1 MATPKAII
9 AHRFGFGPR
18 DGKLPLYPPA
28 SRLDKPDRMLKT
40 FAAQGSSD
48 AFAWLAEIRKISD
61 SAAAGDD
68 AARKQRQAA
77 LAEASRRAL
86 VNARLELARA
96 VQSDDSYR
104 ERLVRFWAD
113 HFTVVARRTLQR
125 PLMTPFADDVARGH
139 LAGSFA
145 GMLRAATTH
154 PVMLGYLDQTGSVG
168 PQSQFGQ
175 RRKRGLNENLARELL
190 ELHTLGI
197 EGGYTQTDVRQAA
210 LLLTGL
216 SANDTDGTV
225 YLPNRAEPGAETILG
240 KSYGGNRKAR
250 IDDIYQFLDDLAVH
264 PATARH
270 MAWKLAVH
278 FVSDTPDPALVA
290 DLAAIWRRTDGNL
303 LAVSTALTE
312 HPAAQKPD
320 LEKARQPFDY
330 IVAALR
336 ALGTSGAQIMDWRD
350 PVLRRTALRPMTA
363 MGQTWQQPN
372 GPDGWEEAFDRW
384 ITPQALATRIDWAMQ
399 MPRRLRDKLPDA
411 RKFVDLALGDLADDQ
426 LIRLV
431 GRAETNIEGVGLVL
445 ASPQFNRR

>member
-9 AHRFGFGPR
+9 AHRFGFGPGN
-18 DGKLPLYPPA
+18 GKLPLYPPA
-28 SRLDKPDRMLKT
+28 DRLDKPDRMLKT
-40 FAAQGSSD
+40 FAAQGSAD

-77 LAEASRRAL
+77 LAEASKRAL

-145 GMLRAATTH
+145 GMLRAAATH

-312 HPAAQKPD
+312 HPAAQKPA